1 MFNPLQLAGARG
13 PIRLEQMARVL
24 TRRMFLLAPLAKAAS
39 AGLVL
44 PVRQIIDAKAQFAPG
59 QIQRV
64 WFEVWAEAVRDLA
77 SCGIQVDR
85 SQGAGDI
92 WRPPGREPVIS
103 GLAPGVINIVVT
115 GRVPMWWDRGRALNG
130 VTLKYRGHH
139 VCVIALA
146 HAHKHRIPL
155 VAVNT
160 CLHELLHALLLD
172 ILETR
177 PAGAAGEAR
186 EFRIDWHATRMWL
199 LGGDGVV
206 RESAKRYVELLRA
219 ETPR

>member
-1 MFNPLQLAGARG
+1 ML
-13 PIRLEQMARVL
+13 I
-24 TRRMFLLAPLAKAAS
+24 LAPLAKAATPP
-39 AGLVL
+39 LVL
-44 PVRQIIDAKAQFAPG
+44 PIRQIIDAKAQFAPG

-64 WFEVWAEAVRDLA
+64 WFEVWAEAVRDLTA
-77 SCGIQVDR
+77 CGIQVDR

-103 GLAPGVINIVVT
+103 GLTSNALNLVIT
-115 GRVPMWWDRGRALNG
+115 GRVPVWWDNGRGLNG
-130 VTLKYRGHH
+130 VTLRYRGYH

-146 HAHKHRIPL
+146 HAHRHRIPL

-172 ILETR
+172 IYESR

-199 LGGDGVV
+199 MGADTTV
-206 RESAKRYVELLRA
+206 RESAKRYLDLLRA
-219 ETPR
+219 ERVR